1 MKTLV
6 IFGIFSDPAGSAVI
20 LQTEEKITSLLGQ
33 DLNSARHR
41 FLREY
46 FARRRPLKDRRGREY
61 EGQFSFYKASA
72 EEIKFFRLA
81 GKLPENSKFW
91 HKLRRKLSQ
100 GCSLHDLIH
109 LLEIYAL
116 TENLSS

>member
-33 DLNSARHR
+33 DLNSPRHR

-46 FARRRPLKDRRGREY
+46 FAHRKPLKDRTGREY
-61 EGQFSFYKASA
+61 KGQFSFYEATE
-72 EEIKFFRLA
+72 EEIKFLRLA
-81 GKLPENSKFW
+81 RKLPANSNLW
-91 HKLRRKLSQ
+91 HKLRRKLLQ
-100 GCSLHDLIH
+100 GCNLKDLTH
-109 LLEIYAL
+109 TLEICAL
-116 TENLSS
+116 AENLTS

>member
-1 MKTLV
+1 MKALV
-6 IFGIFSDPAGSAVI
+6 VFGVFSNSVGSAVI
-20 LQTEEKITSLLGQ
+20 LQTEERITSLLGQ
-33 DLNSARHR
+33 NLNSPRHR
-41 FLREY
+41 FLKEY

-72 EEIKFFRLA
+72 EEIKFFQLA

-91 HKLRRKLSQ
+91 HKLQQKLSQ
-100 GCSLHDLIH
+100 GCSLHDLIR

-116 TENLSS
+116 TENLAS